1 MGLLDQSERDDFAI
15 LAKAGGFD
23 PNDFE
28 LSAIEDP
35 PGVGAHTDH
44 GTVTVLRKSNGIVA
58 TYRADKG
65 RSWLLIFDRDLRSR
79 AFGVPQP

>member
-1 MGLLDQSERDDFAI
+1 MGLHYQSERDDFAI

-35 PGVGAHTDH
+35 PAWVHTPI
-44 GTVTVLRKSNGIVA
+44 TER
-58 TYRADKG
+58 
-65 RSWLLIFDRDLRSR
+65 
-79 AFGVPQP
+79 